1 MIRRSWRSWA
11 PGQQPGQPGQ
21 DRTVSPGQAR
31 GLDLALEQGDLVAQ
45 DEDLGVLGAVGPGEQ
60 REQGEH
66 AQDGQVGE
74 S

>member
-1 MIRRSWRSWA
+1 VPEIVSPFATWAYSWI
-11 PGQQPGQPGQ
+11 
-21 DRTVSPGQAR
+21 SPGQAR
-31 GLDLALEQGDLVAQ
+31 GLELALEQGDLVAQ